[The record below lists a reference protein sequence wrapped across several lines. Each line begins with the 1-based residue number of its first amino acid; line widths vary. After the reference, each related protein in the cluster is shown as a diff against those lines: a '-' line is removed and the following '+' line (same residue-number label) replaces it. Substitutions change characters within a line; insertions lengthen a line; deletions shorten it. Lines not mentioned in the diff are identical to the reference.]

1 MLKRALA
8 LVMVLSLALGAAA
21 MAEENAFGW
30 EVPEETLRIYTFN
43 NSSNFATGEEQDL
56 GIENMKA
63 YMLENFNVDYEVITT
78 EGDADEQ
85 LNLMLASDTYP
96 DIIVGASTV
105 NRQKFVD
112 QGRAVDLTD
121 YIANCPNLQHRMGD
135 MLGLYADEDV
145 TFAKTAVEDAWKQY
159 YPLVIMADTD
169 EAFEAAW
176 TDLQMAV
183 ESAGLETYAQ
193 YRAENY
199 QHNLELMAE

>member
-30 EVPEETLRIYTFN
+30 EVPEETLRIYIFYN
-43 NSSNFATGEEQDL
+43 ASNFATGEEQDL

-63 YMLENFNVDYEVITT
+63 YMLENFNVEYEVITT
-78 EGDADEQ
+78 EG
-85 LNLMLASDTYP
+85 
-96 DIIVGASTV
+96 
-105 NRQKFVD
+105 
-112 QGRAVDLTD
+112 
-121 YIANCPNLQHRMGD
+121 
-135 MLGLYADEDV
+135 
-145 TFAKTAVEDAWKQY
+145 
-159 YPLVIMADTD
+159 DTD

-199 QHNLELMAE
+199 QHNLDLMAE

>member
-63 YMLENFNVDYEVITT
+63 YMLENFNVEYEVITT
-78 EGDADEQ
+78 DGDADEQ

-121 YIANCPNLQHRMGD
+121 YIANCPNLQHTAWAICSACTRMR
-135 MLGLYADEDV
+135 
-145 TFAKTAVEDAWKQY
+145 TAASTTCP
-159 YPLVIMADTD
+159 PLSPT
-169 EAFEAAW
+169 
-176 TDLQMAV
+176 
-183 ESAGLETYAQ
+183 
-193 YRAENY
+193 
-199 QHNLELMAE
+199 